1 MNIYEKTYTYHNK
14 AFISIALL
22 VIFTI
27 YLSLLFLYT
36 VQYTVKLKTLNN
48 LEMYYNNQIIE
59 TFKKEDD
66 IV

>member
-1 MNIYEKTYTYHNK
+1 MKKTYTYHNK

-59 TFKKEDD
+59 TFKKGR
-66 IV
+66 